1 MVTGSVETFHK
12 SSTLDREYFIFGI
25 LSYNQPSFSPMITPS
40 MPPYSPVTPLST
52 GIHIIADL
60 YECDLSCL
68 DGHDQASIQ
77 ALFARLISD
86 AALTALGGYVH
97 IFGERACTLVYTLA
111 ESHISLHTWPEL
123 GYVSLDVFVCNHTRD
138 NSERAYQLYEAIESL
153 FVPKSTSIQTLERSM
168 IAP

>member
-25 LSYNQPSFSPMITPS
+25 LSYNQPSPSPMTNLSI
-40 MPPYSPVTPLST
+40 PPPAPHSS

-77 ALFARLISD
+77 ALFAGLISD
-86 AALTALGGYVH
+86 AGLTALGGYVH

-138 NSERAYQLYEAIESL
+138 NSERAYQLYEVIESL
-153 FVPKSTSIQTLERSM
+153 FESKNTSIQTLERSM
-168 IAP
+168 IGP